1 MREAGASLIVP
12 PVCPQGDACPLQTEL
27 ASLRS
32 ELETLRALVHTDA
45 LTGLF
50 NYRHFTRTLDLEMER
65 SRRSGKPVALL
76 MIDLDHFKRFNDTWG
91 HEAGNMALRHVA
103 RLIQNTVRRL
113 DIPCRYGGEEFAII
127 LPDTSLHA
135 ACVLAERLR
144 ALVAGTPVHWDGS
157 AIELSCSIGVD
168 VHTAADRD
176 DAGGF
181 VRRADAWLLQAKTQG
196 RNRVCHPAERPPTH
210 VESGERDML
219 LQGE

>member
-1 MREAGASLIVP
+1 MQA
-12 PVCPQGDACPLQTEL
+12 EL
-27 ASLRS
+27 VRLRS
-32 ELETLRALVHTDA
+32 ELESLRALVHTDE

-50 NYRHFTRTLDLEMER
+50 NYRHFAQALDLEMER
-65 SRRSGKPVALL
+65 SRRSGKSMALL

-144 ALVAGTPVHWDGS
+144 TVVTGTPVHWEGNTL
-157 AIELSCSIGVD
+157 ALSCSIGVD

-176 DAGGF
+176 DASGF

-196 RNRVCHPAERPPTH
+196 RNRVCHPVESPATH
-210 VESGERDML
+210 VESDERDML
-219 LQGE
+219 LHGD

>member
-1 MREAGASLIVP
+1 MLEAKSPVFSLP
-12 PVCPQGDACPLQTEL
+12 ACPQGDACPMQAEL
-27 ASLRS
+27 TRLRR
-32 ELETLRALVHTDA
+32 ELETLRTLVHTDE

-50 NYRHFTRTLDLEMER
+50 NYRHFTQSLDLEMER

-76 MIDLDHFKRFNDTWG
+76 MLDLDHFKRFNDTWG
-91 HEAGNMALRHVA
+91 HEVGNKTLRHVA

-144 ALVAGTPVHWDGS
+144 SVVADTPLPLEEKELALH
-157 AIELSCSIGVD
+157 CSIGVD
-168 VHTAADRD
+168 VHTSADRD
-176 DAGGF
+176 DARGF

-196 RNRVCHPAERPPTH
+196 RNRVCHAVERAATH
-210 VESGERDML
+210 VGGEERDL
-219 LQGE
+219 LLRGD